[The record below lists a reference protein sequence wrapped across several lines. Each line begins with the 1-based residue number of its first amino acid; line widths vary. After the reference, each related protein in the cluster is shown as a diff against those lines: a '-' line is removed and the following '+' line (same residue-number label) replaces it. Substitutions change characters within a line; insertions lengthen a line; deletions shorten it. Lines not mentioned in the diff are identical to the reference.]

1 MEIDTAPPSPSS
13 TPPQVESVSTV
24 TPMDATASQIRAL
37 CDEIES
43 VAGRLSTAG
52 DARPNNNSE
61 TQEQLVRN
69 AASIFV
75 RLRMLNRK
83 LHEDKAALTLSVN
96 DMKQQTD
103 DLALALENKRREIS
117 YLQKEIESTEKLET
131 IYQHIEIV
139 PLEEFQA
146 SAPEEYKQDTDS
158 PHDVMLNRL
167 RFEIDQRDML
177 MEERAQAKAKRDEL
191 RQAKRRRIDKLEKID
206 SQLQK
211 YIKLMVPLTR
221 SIGAIDNKPYEQD
234 GNDAA
239 DKDTEADQDNDDD
252 GDGDGDGDRNDETR
266 DNGDGIGSSA
276 RRGRKNGGPKMFAED
291 TDGPSTENKRVREI
305 RREGSSRVN
314 TPRRT

>member
-1 MEIDTAPPSPSS
+1 MEIDTASPSPSS
-13 TPPQVESVSTV
+13 ALPQAENIGTV

-43 VAGRLSTAG
+43 VAGQLATAG
-52 DARPNNNSE
+52 DTRPDNGPE

-75 RLRMLNRK
+75 RLRLLNRK

-96 DMKQQTD
+96 EMKQQTD

-117 YLQKEIESTEKLET
+117 YLKKEIESTEKLET
-131 IYQHIEIV
+131 IYQHIEII
-139 PLEEFQA
+139 PLEEFQE

-221 SIGAIDNKPYEQD
+221 SIGVIDDKSEEHG
-234 GNDAA
+234 GNEEA
-239 DKDTEADQDNDDD
+239 DKENEADQDHDDD
-252 GDGDGDGDRNDETR
+252 IDGGSGETR
-266 DNGDGIGSSA
+266 DNGGSSS
-276 RRGRKNGGPKMFAED
+276 RSGRKHGGSKVFVED
-291 TDGPSTENKRVREI
+291 TDSPSTENKRAREV